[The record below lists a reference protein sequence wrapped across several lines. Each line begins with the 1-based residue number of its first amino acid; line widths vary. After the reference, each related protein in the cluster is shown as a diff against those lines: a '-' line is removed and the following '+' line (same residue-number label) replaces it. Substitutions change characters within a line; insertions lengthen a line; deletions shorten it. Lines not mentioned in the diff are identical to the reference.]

1 MFMNKVKEDNCAR
14 IIHVAAASAA
24 AVGGGMAQ
32 TPGGDSAAIMPI
44 QATMIVA
51 IAREFGR
58 CMTVETATSMIAPLA
73 ATYVGRGISQ
83 FLIGWIPGIGN
94 VINATTAAAITEA
107 IGWGAVELFCD
118 GKIPEPERMDV

>member
-32 TPGGDSAAIMPI
+32 TPGGDSVFIMPI
-44 QATMIVA
+44 QADMIVK
-51 IAREFGR
+51 IAREFGK
-58 CMTVETATSMIAPLA
+58 CMTLATAASMITPFA

-83 FLIGWIPGIGN
+83 FLIGWMPGIGN
-94 VINATTAAAITEA
+94 AINATTAAGITEA
-107 IGWGAVELFCD
+107 IGWGAVELFCTEED
-118 GKIPEPERMDV
+118 EVPALNA

>member
-1 MFMNKVKEDNCAR
+1 MNKVKEDNCAR

-44 QATMIVA
+44 QAAMIAA

-58 CMTVETATSMIAPLA
+58 CVTLETAASMITPFA
-73 ATYVGRGISQ
+73 ATYVGRGVSQ
-83 FLIGWIPGIGN
+83 FLVGWIPGIGN
-94 VINATTAAAITEA
+94 AINAATAAGITEA
-107 IGWGAVELFCD
+107 IGWGAVELFCTEED
-118 GKIPEPERMDV
+118 KVPALNA